1 MTIEMTGVWKTF
13 GEGHTAVHALKD
25 IELKGPQGEFA
36 VILGPSGSGKT
47 TLLNLVGGIDNA
59 TEGRIEVGGIDLAN
73 LSVDEQVRYRRE
85 NVGFV
90 FQFFNLIP
98 TLTAAENVELVADLT
113 ADDGADRAAEVLAKV
128 GLAERMHHF
137 PAQLSGGEQQ
147 RVAIARALVKKPP
160 ILLCDEPTGELDYET
175 GRMIL
180 RLLQD
185 ISREHGQT
193 VLLVTHNAAIGDVA
207 DRVLRLR
214 SGEIVADI
222 RNDAPLEAEALTW

>member
-1 MTIEMTGVWKTF
+1 MNIEMAGVWKTF

-25 IELKGPQGEFA
+25 VDLKGPQGEFA

-47 TLLNLVGGIDNA
+47 TLLNLVGAIDQA
-59 TEGRIEVGGIDLAN
+59 TDGRIEVGGIDLAHLN
-73 LSVDEQVRYRRE
+73 VDEQVKYRRE

-113 ADDGADRAAEVLAKV
+113 AADGAARAEDVLIKV
-128 GLAERMHHF
+128 GLADRMHHF
-137 PAQLSGGEQQ
+137 PAELSGGEQQ
-147 RVAIARALVKKPP
+147 RVAIARALVKQPP
-160 ILLCDEPTGELDYET
+160 ILLCDEPTGELDFET

-180 RLLQD
+180 GLLQD
-185 ISREHGQT
+185 ISRERGQT
-193 VLLVTHNAAIGDVA
+193 VLLVTHNAAIGDMA

-214 SGEIVADI
+214 SGEIVDDVHNASP
-222 RNDAPLEAEALTW
+222 RDATALTW